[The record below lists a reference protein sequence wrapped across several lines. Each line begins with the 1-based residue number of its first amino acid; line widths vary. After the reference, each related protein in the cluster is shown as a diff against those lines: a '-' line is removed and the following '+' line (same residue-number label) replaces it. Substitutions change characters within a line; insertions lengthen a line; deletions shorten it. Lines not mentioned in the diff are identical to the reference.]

1 MPPARAVPTEE
12 MVGYTEAIARALAML
27 RAPIRSNLKGSAKQ
41 FGWLQAPATK
51 ISFLSTISANPA
63 TIRICSP
70 CVDYWLDPALRAS
83 VTTS

>member
-1 MPPARAVPTEE
+1 MPQARAVPTEG

-27 RAPIRSNLKGSAKQ
+27 RAPISSNLKGSTKQ
-41 FGWLQAPATK
+41 FATK

-63 TIRICSP
+63 TIRICNP
-70 CVDYWLDPALRAS
+70 CVGYWLDPALRAS